1 MADRRRRA
9 RLRRGRRARLARS
22 SRRSPRAATGSS
34 RSTGTRPTPPTESGA
49 EAVDLTSADEVEALW
64 ARLEADGDRP
74 RWVVNAVG
82 GFRAGTVADSEPDD
96 VRFLLDLNLGTA
108 WWSCRAAA
116 RRLEAGGAIVNV
128 SSRTALAGG
137 AGSAAYAVSKAAV
150 VRLTQV
156 LAAELAE
163 RGVRVNALL
172 PSVIDTPA
180 NRASTPADADARTP
194 CRRRRSRRSP
204 RSSAATRPRPIS
216 GAAVPVYGRA

>member
-1 MADRRRRA
+1 MADPDVA
-9 RLRRGRRARLARS
+9 LVCGAGGALGSALVAAFASRGDRVVAVDRH
-22 SRRSPRAATGSS
+22 PPDAADGV
-34 RSTGTRPTPPTESGA
+34 RP
-49 EAVDLTSADEVEALW
+49 EAADLTSADEVEALW
-64 ARLEADGDRP
+64 SRLEAGGDRP

-82 GFRAGTVADSEPDD
+82 GFRAGTVSDSEPDD

-128 SSRTALAGG
+128 SSRAALVGG
-137 AGSAAYAVSKAAV
+137 SGSAAYAVSKAAV

-180 NRASTPADADARTP
+180 NRASTPADQMLKAVPPAEIAAVAAFLCSDA
-194 CRRRRSRRSP
+194 
-204 RSSAATRPRPIS
+204 AAPIS
-216 GAAVPVYGRA
+216 GVAVPVYGRA